1 VLILSSIQLSALHLD
16 LPKAQQ
22 HPLICL
28 DHTDVR
34 AGNQGHGHDHLNQPK
49 PPLTAKVGC
58 MELHYGWLQSAYWWF
73 LHASILRGMEA
84 NFYQAIRLFCGK
96 SAAALPLLPPALKIA
111 AYAYIFIRHF
121 SCPARQSLLDPGDYC

>member
-1 VLILSSIQLSALHLD
+1 MLILSSIQLSALHLD

-28 DHTDVR
+28 DHTDEST
-34 AGNQGHGHDHLNQPK
+34 GDQGYGHDHLNQSK
-49 PPLTAKVGC
+49 PPLTAKVGR
-58 MELHYGWLQSAYWWF
+58 MELRQRWVQSAYWWF

-96 SAAALPLLPPALKIA
+96 SAADLPLLPPALKIA
-111 AYAYIFIRHF
+111 AYAYIIIRHF
-121 SCPARQSLLDPGDYC
+121 SCHARQPLLDPGDHC